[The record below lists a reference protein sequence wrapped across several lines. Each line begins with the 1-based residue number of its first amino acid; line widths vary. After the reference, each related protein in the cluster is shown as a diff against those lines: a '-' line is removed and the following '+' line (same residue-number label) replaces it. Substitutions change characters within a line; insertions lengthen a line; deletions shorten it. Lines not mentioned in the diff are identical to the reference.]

1 MDDDPISLIS
11 SDFNPTE
18 PGFQD
23 ADLVLLT
30 TDAVFFYAHTSTLL
44 QESSNR
50 FGNLIHEKST
60 GHDLVHSEG
69 AGTHIAESPLLKI
82 AICDYSSDVLELVL
96 SAVYKRTSAEI
107 LAPSITTLQKSFTA
121 LVSLGYCPKDMLTP
135 GSELFTRSLETA
147 EIDPLPVYAL
157 AAQHSLEPLA
167 VAVSRLIPAHSLDA
181 VSDELALQMGAIY
194 LKRLFRTFRA
204 TPRYYSALMTA
215 CYSTGFIVLHMGRTK
230 ALKLSI
236 KLPLRLHKI
245 GTPPG
250 IRCNEK
256 VQRSVQYVWALV
268 SGYGVVHG
276 DLGGLDDALF
286 SFIEHLDCE
295 LCGKFLKDRVKR
307 TVCDLDLM
315 SDSI

>member
-11 SDFNPTE
+11 SDFNLTE

-23 ADLVLLT
+23 ADIVLLT
-30 TDAVFFYAHTSTLL
+30 TDAVFFYAHTPTLL
-44 QESSNR
+44 RDSSNR
-50 FGNLIHEKST
+50 FGNLIDEKSIGDSAHREGT
-60 GHDLVHSEG
+60 GTYRTG
-69 AGTHIAESPLLKI
+69 SPMLKL
-82 AICDYSSDVLELVL
+82 AICDYPSDVLELVL

-107 LAPSITTLQKSFTA
+107 LATSITTLQRSFAA

-167 VAVSRLIPAHSLDA
+167 VAVSRLVPAHLLDA

-194 LKRLFRTFRA
+194 LKRLF
-204 TPRYYSALMTA
+204 L
-215 CYSTGFIVLHMGRTK
+215 LHMGRTK
-230 ALKLSI
+230 ALKLSM

-250 IRCNEK
+250 IKCNEK
-256 VQRSVQYVWALV
+256 AQRSVQYVWALV
-268 SGYGVVHG
+268 SGYAVIHG
-276 DLGGLDDALF
+276 GLGGLDDALF
-286 SFIEHLDCE
+286 SFIEHLSCE
-295 LCGKFLKDRVKR
+295 LCGKILNERVKR
-307 TVCDLDLM
+307 TVCDLDSM